1 MSFTRAP
8 SFGRRFLF
16 DYITCAT
23 QNEEFYYDILD
34 LMSEIFERHF
44 QKLQSPDEP
53 EIPESQPSPEP
64 KEPKKGLEITITTK
78 RAPEPAPALNETLFQ
93 SFHSQLAAIP
103 FEQFLKLI
111 ESKELFSDILF
122 HIFILNNKKLNSA
135 TDRFSFSPE
144 IIRGLLEQKGLGLGT
159 FLAESSKSQYINDN
173 LVLGMDFLDSF
184 LWSLDELLPGFDL
197 DELCDQ
203 VIFRELD

>member
-1 MSFTRAP
+1 MTRPP

-16 DYITCAT
+16 DYIKCAT

-44 QKLQSPDEP
+44 QQLDSPGDDT
-53 EIPESQPSPEP
+53 QPVKTEQ
-64 KEPKKGLEITITTK
+64 GLEITITSK
-78 RAPEPAPALNETLFQ
+78 RSQVEAAPAPGETLFQ
-93 SFHSQLAAIP
+93 SFHLQLAGIP

-122 HIFILNNKKLNSA
+122 HMFILNNKKLNSA
-135 TDRFSFSPE
+135 TDRFSFSPSV
-144 IIRGLLEQKGLGLGT
+144 IRGLLEQKGLRLGT
-159 FLAESSKSQYINDN
+159 FLAESSVSQYINDN
-173 LVLGMDFLDSF
+173 LMLGMDFLDSF
-184 LWSLDELLPGFDL
+184 LWSLDDLLPGFDL

-203 VIFRELD
+203 VSRS